1 MSVARSIGKY
11 TAARRSQGCDF
22 SLLPNT
28 AIDFYEAQQLWD
40 DPDFI
45 EIPVTV
51 SDESRFL
58 IIGKIS
64 EKYWSGVITAR
75 CDISRRS

>member
-1 MSVARSIGKY
+1 
-11 TAARRSQGCDF
+11 
-22 SLLPNT
+22 
-28 AIDFYEAQQLWD
+28 
-40 DPDFI
+40 DFI